1 MENDEGCAYFRFF
14 HNSEF
19 RKSKILEL
27 VFKQLED
34 EEVNEMVS
42 YRINAAEQKRD
53 MIAARIADINAIVKK
68 AVAAAATDQGLA
80 FDANA
85 LLM

>member
-42 YRINAAEQKRD
+42 YRINSAE
-53 MIAARIADINAIVKK
+53 
-68 AVAAAATDQGLA
+68 
-80 FDANA
+80 
-85 LLM
+85 